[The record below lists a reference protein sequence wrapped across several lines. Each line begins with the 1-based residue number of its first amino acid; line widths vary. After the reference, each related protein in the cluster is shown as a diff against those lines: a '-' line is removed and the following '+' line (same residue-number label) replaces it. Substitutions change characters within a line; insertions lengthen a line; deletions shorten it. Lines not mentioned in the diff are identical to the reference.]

1 MNKAQKEKP
10 TPTRNPSGIRNRK
23 LQKIPPAGLAAL
35 VILASGCV
43 VPPEGNAPE
52 SPPGATPNT
61 GPEQGTE
68 KPADAIAETITTTTD
83 LGSDLR
89 IEILALENLANSI
102 LRLRI
107 RITNNS
113 PNSFSLSNGLA
124 EERDANTASNITLI
138 DAINQKRYLSYDL
151 SNGNC
156 FCSTPLSGPI
166 QSGESEEMWVAY
178 PGPADDIES
187 MSIIM
192 PIAPPVLDVP
202 ISESNESLENES
214 IGAAQILDLTL
225 ISDGLEDQTG
235 RTETGDKVSIILSSD
250 VLFSTNSAELSPEAR
265 EILEQ
270 VAQEIDDASSPVVKI
285 DGHADN
291 RGTDTINIPLSE
303 NRASAVEE
311 VLSELTTREGVRFE
325 SSGHGSSEPIADNS
339 TEEGRE
345 RNRRVSVTFEK

>member
-1 MNKAQKEKP
+1 MNNPKKEKY
-10 TPTRNPSGIRNRK
+10 TPARTPLKSRNR
-23 LQKIPPAGLAAL
+23 IPRRASSAGVAAL
-35 VILASGCV
+35 VILVSGCV
-43 VPPEGNAPE
+43 VPSEGNGPE
-52 SPPGATPNT
+52 ELPGATPTTN
-61 GPEQGTE
+61 PEQGAE
-68 KPADAIAETITTTTD
+68 NPSDAIAETITTTTD

-89 IEILALENLANSI
+89 IEIIALENLANNI

-107 RITNNS
+107 RITNKS
-113 PNSFSLSNGLA
+113 PNPFSLSNGLA

-166 QSGESEEMWVAY
+166 QSGESEELWVAY

-192 PIAPPVLDVP
+192 PLAPPILDVP
-202 ISESNESLENES
+202 ISESTESLENES
-214 IGAAQILDLTL
+214 IGADQILDLTL

-235 RTETGDKVSIILSSD
+235 RTETGEEVSIILSSD
-250 VLFSTNSAELSPEAR
+250 VLFDTNSAELSPEAR

-270 VAQEIDDASSPVVKI
+270 VAQEIDDASSTVVNI

-291 RGTDTINIPLSE
+291 RGTDAANTPLSE

-311 VLSELTTREGVRFE
+311 ILSELVTREGVRFE
-325 SSGHGSSEPIADNS
+325 SAGHGSSEPIADNS